1 MIGTGMHGWSAASD
15 TNLADHMQ
23 LPGIVK
29 EVIIFVDNGKPG
41 VKAAHETAWRWQRD
55 GIHTRVA
62 DPPEGYSDFNDLLMG
77 VKQ

>member
-1 MIGTGMHGWSAASD
+1 MHGTAPPAASD

-41 VKAAHETAWRWQRD
+41 VKAAHESTAWRWQQRD
-55 GIHTRVA
+55 GIHTRIA